1 MTTVADALH
10 RLYRTYLLPPDAQPP
25 STFLDLSTD
34 AVTGGV
40 QLTPFTI
47 PEDEELMRGG
57 MIIEIG
63 SELMLV
69 TSYDEGTRVAAVQ
82 RGAFGTPAA
91 THEEGDLVLL
101 NPSYPRHSA
110 FEFLGDNII
119 TLYPTLY
126 TVSSDNLVSI
136 QSNISGIP
144 DELAV
149 EVIEVWPGDWTNDIE
164 LDARIVDFHP
174 TVGGRAVITNLGHG
188 SIWLRYRRRMKRP
201 LLDTEE
207 LEDLGVDDA
216 WVNIL
221 MAGVAADLFA
231 GRDLPASHVEWVGG
245 VLQAE
250 NIPVGTRAQLSVG
263 LARYRELLIERAQKE
278 MRAEYKAKVH
288 LRQPAKMMTRS
299 PFG

>member
-1 MTTVADALH
+1 MTTVADVLH
-10 RLYRTYLLPPDAQPP
+10 RLYRTYLTPPDFQPP
-25 STFLDLSTD
+25 ATFLGLDTD

-40 QLTPFTI
+40 QLDPFAV
-47 PEDEELMRGG
+47 PEDEELLRAG

-69 TSYDEGTRVAAVQ
+69 TDYDEGSRVATVQ
-82 RGAFGTPAA
+82 RGAFGTPA
-91 THEEGDLVLL
+91 TVHTTGDQVLL
-101 NPSYPRHSA
+101 NPAYPRHSS
-110 FEFLGDNII
+110 FEFIGDNIV
-119 TLYPTLY
+119 TLYPSLY

-136 QSNISGIP
+136 QGNISGIP

-149 EVIEVWPGDWTNDIE
+149 EVVEVWPGDWTNDIE

-201 LLDTEE
+201 LLETEE
-207 LEDLGVDDA
+207 LIDLGVDDA

-250 NIPVGTRAQLSVG
+250 NIPVGTRSQLSVG
-263 LARYRELLIERAQKE
+263 LARYRELLMDRAMKE
-278 MRAEYKAKVH
+278 MRAEYKVKTH
-288 LRQPAKMMTRS
+288 MRQPAKMISRS